1 MHVCFVAL
9 KAGPIL
15 LGSRIDGHIGGAEAQ
30 QALIAREL
38 VRRGVR
44 VSVLVHAGGATHQ
57 ADPRGRCV
65 TPDGIELIETYAPRA
80 GLPGLRFVHPRWTAL
95 WRGMAR
101 CNADVY
107 YQRGAGCETGQT
119 ALFCQLR
126 RRPFVFAVGSDSD
139 CARDLHYLRTAKE
152 RWLYRHGLSRAAH
165 VIAQTDTQRGRLI
178 DAFGV
183 LSHVIPSC
191 APPDHDDVQS
201 DAARPSRPLQLLWV
215 GRLSYEKQPEL
226 FVEMAERA
234 ADIQFHLVGASN
246 ATSDFARGVA
256 SRAARVANLTM
267 HGAVPHARMRQFYQH
282 ADLLLC
288 TSKWEGFP
296 NTFLEA
302 WSTGTPV
309 VSTVNPDDCL
319 TRYGVGRVGGDAES
333 LLAACRALTGD
344 ANAYRACSDRC
355 RLHVRSAHSV
365 HAVVDAYEQIFAAL
379 PARRS
384 GAVHPRH
391 AEVRC

>member
-15 LGSRIDGHIGGAEAQ
+15 LGSRIDGHIGGAEVQ

-38 VRRGVR
+38 VRRGMR
-44 VSVLVHAGGATHQ
+44 VSVLVYAGSATHE
-57 ADPRGRCV
+57 AVPRGRCV
-65 TPDGIELIETYAPRA
+65 TPDGIELIETYGPRR

-101 CNADVY
+101 AAADVY
-107 YQRGAGCETGQT
+107 YQRGAGCETGQA

-126 RRPFVFAVGSDSD
+126 GRPFVFAVGSDSD
-139 CARDLHYLRTAKE
+139 CARDLHYLRTAKD
-152 RWLYRHGLSRAAH
+152 RWLYRFGLRRASH
-165 VIAQTDTQRGRLI
+165 VVAQTETQRGRLI
-178 DAFGV
+178 EAFGV

-191 APPDHDDVQS
+191 APPT
-201 DAARPSRPLQLLWV
+201 DAAPSAGARPSHPTRLLWV
-215 GRLSYEKQPEL
+215 GRLSHEKQPEL

-234 ADIQFHLVGASN
+234 PDFECHLVGAAN
-246 ATSDFARGVA
+246 ATSEFARSVA
-256 SRAARVANLTM
+256 SRASRVANLTM
-267 HGAVPHARMRQFYQH
+267 HGAVPHAQMRPLYQG

-302 WSTGTPV
+302 WATGTPV

-319 TRYGVGRVGGDAES
+319 TRYGVGRVARDAES
-333 LLAACRALTGD
+333 LLAACRSLTSD
-344 ANAYRACSDRC
+344 VNAYRACSDRC
-355 RLHVRSAHSV
+355 RLHVRAAHSV
-365 HAVVDAYEQIFAAL
+365 DAVADAYEQIFAAL
-379 PARRS
+379 PAGSS
-384 GAVHPRH
+384 GRTQPRH